1 MDRQRFQFRRE
12 YEIAAAP
19 SIGQRLLAEAIAAQ
33 RKRLLLL
40 VPQREGEHTD
50 ETLQRARHPPMPD
63 GIQQRLRIGVPA
75 PVRAGSACLELA
87 ANIEVIIDLAVES
100 DREAPAVAGQRLGA
114 VFGGIENRQ
123 SAMGESNDVGSI
135 GPQAAGIGAAMV
147 ERVRH
152 SLRMAGERAFVAAAG
167 AKQAGNSTHQSA
179 SPDKQSRAL
188 GSLCKSFCKSCHC
201 WVTES
206 GTGFSLCCCINRLR
220 PSPIVAMSTALLS
233 RWIPIPVSA
242 GRNSVERRP

>member
-63 GIQQRLRIGVPA
+63 GMQQRFRIGMPA

-87 ANIEVIIDLAVES
+87 ANIEVIVDFSVEG
-100 DREAPAVAGQRLGA
+100 DREAAAVAAHRLGSG
-114 VFGGIENRQ
+114 FGEIEYRQ
-123 SAMGESNDVGSI
+123 PAMAESNAGGSNGSDAARI
-135 GPQAAGIGAAMV
+135 GGALGNSC
-147 ERVRH
+147 RH
-152 SLRMAGERAFVAAAG
+152 S
-167 AKQAGNSTHQSA
+167 
-179 SPDKQSRAL
+179 
-188 GSLCKSFCKSCHC
+188 
-201 WVTES
+201 
-206 GTGFSLCCCINRLR
+206 
-220 PSPIVAMSTALLS
+220 
-233 RWIPIPVSA
+233 
-242 GRNSVERRP
+242 

>member
-12 YEIAAAP
+12 SELAAAP
-19 SIGQRLLAEAIAAQ
+19 SIGQRVLAEAIAAQ

-100 DREAPAVAGQRLGA
+100 DREAPAVAVHRLGA
-114 VFGGIENRQ
+114 GFGEIENRQ
-123 SAMGESNDVGSI
+123 SAMAESNAGGSI
-135 GPQAAGIGAAMV
+135 GPQAAGIAAAMV
-147 ERVRH
+147 ERVPH
-152 SLRMAGERAFVAAAG
+152 SLRIAGERAFDPAPR
-167 AKQAGNSTHQSA
+167 AKQ
-179 SPDKQSRAL
+179 
-188 GSLCKSFCKSCHC
+188 
-201 WVTES
+201 
-206 GTGFSLCCCINRLR
+206 TG
-220 PSPIVAMSTALLS
+220 
-233 RWIPIPVSA
+233 
-242 GRNSVERRP
+242 